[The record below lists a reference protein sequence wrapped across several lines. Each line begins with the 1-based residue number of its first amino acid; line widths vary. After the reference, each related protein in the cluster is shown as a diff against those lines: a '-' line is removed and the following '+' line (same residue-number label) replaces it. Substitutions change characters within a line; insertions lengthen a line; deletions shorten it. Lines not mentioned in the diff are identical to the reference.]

1 MLQNFSHVALRT
13 TYLASSWLIC
23 SGSPLKDLPTE
34 QWREDAWETL
44 LTLLLCCSAAR
55 FHCCELLNG
64 WAPGEDAW
72 ERLPGRQP
80 GQMQEAVMGP
90 RIRKNG
96 VKDERMRVQ
105 QVDLQ
110 LAAVLCLLTSQ
121 NARLH
126 EKLAEAGRLSKLVL
140 EYLRQS

>member
-1 MLQNFSHVALRT
+1 MHEKHYCRT
-13 TYLASSWLIC
+13 F
-23 SGSPLKDLPTE
+23 
-34 QWREDAWETL
+34 RRTL
-44 LTLLLCCSAAR
+44 FHRCCCSL
-55 FHCCELLNG
+55 EWMG
-64 WAPGEDAW
+64 APGGDAW
-72 ERLPGRQP
+72 ERLGSNAARCARQKK
-80 GQMQEAVMGP
+80 QWEEQQ
-90 RIRKNG
+90 RKKENG

-140 EYLRQS
+140 VTCAKVRHM

>member
-1 MLQNFSHVALRT
+1 
-13 TYLASSWLIC
+13 
-23 SGSPLKDLPTE
+23 
-34 QWREDAWETL
+34 
-44 LTLLLCCSAAR
+44 
-55 FHCCELLNG
+55 
-64 WAPGEDAW
+64 
-72 ERLPGRQP
+72 
-80 GQMQEAVMGP
+80 MQEAVMGP

-140 EYLRQS
+140 VTCAKVRHI

>member
-1 MLQNFSHVALRT
+1 
-13 TYLASSWLIC
+13 
-23 SGSPLKDLPTE
+23 
-34 QWREDAWETL
+34 
-44 LTLLLCCSAAR
+44 
-55 FHCCELLNG
+55 
-64 WAPGEDAW
+64 
-72 ERLPGRQP
+72 
-80 GQMQEAVMGP
+80 MQEAVMGP

-140 EYLRQS
+140 VTCAKVRHICETFVSCKMSKVSRSATVELQLAIFPTVKICLYGKMQKLAAFLSPGNIDPNFRNI